1 MKKIKMLVMS
11 LIVASFVP
19 SSVFANTVPQYGSGD
34 WDSLGSDEFT
44 NQSKIFLSGGGD
56 FKMCLSSNSQP
67 GYYQLFEE
75 DPYNPDDE
83 VISNGV
89 KGTYFKTAGTDSNDF
104 DSNGCHVFKN
114 IGDYVDG
121 DQAEFYLAK
130 YSSGNSTVT
139 AWD

>member
-11 LIVASFVP
+11 LIVTLFVP

-56 FKMCLSSNSQP
+56 FKICLSSNSQS
-67 GYYQLFEE
+67 GFYQLYEE
-75 DPYNPDDE
+75 DPYNRDDA
-83 VISNGV
+83 VYSNGIR
-89 KGTYFKTAGTDSNDF
+89 GLYYKTAGSNDF

-114 IGDYVDG
+114 ISHYVDG

-130 YSSGNSTVT
+130 YSGGNSTVT

>member
-1 MKKIKMLVMS
+1 MKKIRMLVIS
-11 LIVASFVP
+11 LIVALFVP

-44 NQSKIFLSGGGD
+44 NQSKIFLSGGSD
-56 FKMCLSSNSQP
+56 FKMCLSSDSQP
-67 GYYQLFEE
+67 GYYQLYEE
-75 DPYNPDDE
+75 DPYNPDDK
-83 VISNGV
+83 VVSNGIT
-89 KGTYFKTAGTDSNDF
+89 GTYFKTAGTDSNDF
-104 DSNGCHVFKN
+104 NSNGCHVFEN